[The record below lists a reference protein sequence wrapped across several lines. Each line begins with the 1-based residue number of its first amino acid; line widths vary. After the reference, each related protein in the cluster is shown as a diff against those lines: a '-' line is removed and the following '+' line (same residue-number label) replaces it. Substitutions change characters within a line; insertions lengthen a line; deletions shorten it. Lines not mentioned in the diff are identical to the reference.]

1 MELVQQNIHM
11 DRIGKEGSVQITL
24 EDDVNLP
31 EMKPDISSLCMEKGN
46 VVVEE
51 VRPGTDA
58 VMVRGRLVFDILYHT
73 QEDGGRLD
81 CLDGKLLFEEKIRL
95 DGLTAGDNVT
105 VCGKIDDISVAVINS
120 RKLSVQSVVT
130 LSATV
135 EEIYDETLPVG
146 VSGEEG
152 EDPQYRL
159 VPMEFTQVC
168 LCRKDVM
175 RVKEELGLPQNY
187 PKKEKQELVEEY
199 IGLVGL
205 KGFEKALP
213 GQLSGGMQKRVAIA
227 RTLINKPHIL
237 LLDEPFGALD
247 AFTRINLQKEVLR
260 IWKKERMT
268 VILVTHDIDE
278 AIYMGNRVVVMSP
291 KPGIVKNIY
300 NIELPMPKSRTDE
313 DFGKLRS
320 HIYNEFLQREKT
332 PEDYMI

>member
-1 MELVQQNIHM
+1 MNDELKTIHI
-11 DRIGKEGSVQITL
+11 RHVKKEFQIDKQKVPVLKDINLEIEPGEIISIVGGS
-24 EDDVNLP
+24 
-31 EMKPDISSLCMEKGN
+31 G
-46 VVVEE
+46 
-51 VRPGTDA
+51 
-58 VMVRGRLVFDILYHT
+58 
-73 QEDGGRLD
+73 
-81 CLDGKLLFEEKIRL
+81 
-95 DGLTAGDNVT
+95 
-105 VCGKIDDISVAVINS
+105 CGKS
-120 RKLSVQSVVT
+120 T
-130 LSATV
+130 LLRMIAGLDQPT
-135 EEIYDETLPVG
+135 EGEILVGGKRMEHPSLDVG
-146 VSGEEG
+146 VLFQES
-152 EDPQYRL
+152 RL
-159 VPMEFTQVC
+159 LPWENAEKNIAF
-168 LCRKDVM
+168 
-175 RVKEELGLPQNY
+175 GLPQNY
-187 PKKEKQELVEEY
+187 PRKEKQKLVEEY

-291 KPGIVKNIY
+291 KPGIVKKIY
-300 NIELPMPKSRTDE
+300 DIELPMPKSRTDE

-320 HIYNEFLQREKT
+320 HIYNEFLEPERT

>member
-1 MELVQQNIHM
+1 MNEELKTIHI
-11 DRIGKEGSVQITL
+11 RHVKKEFQIEKQKVPVLRDINLEIEPGEIISIVGGS
-24 EDDVNLP
+24 
-31 EMKPDISSLCMEKGN
+31 G
-46 VVVEE
+46 
-51 VRPGTDA
+51 
-58 VMVRGRLVFDILYHT
+58 
-73 QEDGGRLD
+73 
-81 CLDGKLLFEEKIRL
+81 
-95 DGLTAGDNVT
+95 
-105 VCGKIDDISVAVINS
+105 CGKS
-120 RKLSVQSVVT
+120 T
-130 LSATV
+130 LLRMIAGLDQPT
-135 EEIYDETLPVG
+135 EGEILVGGKRMEHPSLDVG
-146 VSGEEG
+146 VLFQES
-152 EDPQYRL
+152 RL
-159 VPMEFTQVC
+159 LPWENTEKNIAF
-168 LCRKDVM
+168 
-175 RVKEELGLPQNY
+175 GLPQNY

-320 HIYNEFLQREKT
+320 HIYNEFLEREKT